1 MGRGADT
8 ESPRKDVD
16 SFYDHGSTYEYL
28 AAERA
33 KRDLH
38 SFSVVVE
45 NRPRVLAK
53 IAGLFSRRGYNI
65 ESLAVSMTEDPT
77 VSRMTIAVTG
87 DANSLRQIANQ
98 LDKMPD
104 VIKVTDYTN
113 EATVPRELALIKIR
127 ADLAVRSSVMQ
138 LVEIFRGRI
147 LDVGSSTFIIE
158 VTGVPEKIDAME
170 ELLAPFGLIEVVRTG
185 RILLRRGAKET

>member
-1 MGRGADT
+1 MSDRTDIEPKEDKDT
-8 ESPRKDVD
+8 YYPE
-16 SFYDHGSTYEYL
+16 GSTYGFL
-28 AAERA
+28 TAERA
-33 KRDLH
+33 KRQLH
-38 SFSVVVE
+38 SLSMIVE

-65 ESLAVSMTEDPT
+65 ESLAVSMTDNPS

-87 DANSLRQIANQ
+87 DSRSLAQIANQ
-98 LDKMPD
+98 LDKLPD

-113 EATVPRELALIKIR
+113 EPTVPRELALIKIR

-147 LDVGSSTFIIE
+147 LDVGSSTFIVE

-170 ELLAPFGLIEVVRTG
+170 DLMAPFGLIEVVRTG
-185 RILLRRGAKET
+185 RILLRRGSKET